1 VKKLFVEYKD
11 FVNRGNV
18 IAIAVG
24 LVMALY
30 FQEII
35 NAVLDGVVNPII
47 AAIFGEADFEDIG
60 FSIGDAHISIGLVID
75 AIITFLLVGA
85 LLFWIV
91 KMYNKYVAKED
102 LAIESELSVLKDIRE
117 ELRSRSPG

>member
-1 VKKLFVEYKD
+1 MFVEYKD

-35 NAVLDGVVNPII
+35 NAILEGVINPII
-47 AAIFGEADFEDIG
+47 AAIFGEANFEDIG
-60 FSIGDAHISIGLVID
+60 FDIGEAHISIGLVIN
-75 AIITFLLVGA
+75 AVITFLLVGA

-91 KMYNKYVAKED
+91 KLYNKYIAKET

-117 ELRSRSPG
+117 ELRASRGG